1 MLTPHMP
8 IAIVR
13 LTDLTDAVAIS
24 RALLAGGLTTLEF
37 TLTNSAA
44 LQAVA
49 QTRAA
54 LGDAVTVGVGTV
66 LSAQHAHEAIA
77 AGAEFLVTPIVRRDV
92 IAAGVAAGVPVASG
106 AFTPTEI
113 WDAWEAGAALVKVFP
128 ARSLGPG
135 YIKDILAPLPTLK
148 LVPTGGIDIEN
159 CAAYIQAG
167 AFSVGVGSNLVDPK
181 LIAAKNWA
189 ELSHRAAQYV
199 AACQG

>member
-13 LTDLTDAVAIS
+13 LSDLTDAVAIS
-24 RALLAGGLTTLEF
+24 RALLEGGLTTLEF

-44 LQAVA
+44 LEAVA

-66 LSAQHAHEAIA
+66 LSAQQAHESIA

-92 IAAGVAAGVPVASG
+92 IAAGVEAGVPVACG

-113 WDAWEAGAALVKVFP
+113 WDAWETGAALVKVFP

-135 YIKDILAPLPTLK
+135 YIKDILAPLPQLK
-148 LVPTGGIDIEN
+148 LVPTGGIDVEN

-167 AFSVGVGSNLVDPK
+167 GLQRR
-181 LIAAKNWA
+181 
-189 ELSHRAAQYV
+189 HR
-199 AACQG
+199 

>member
-13 LTDLTDAVAIS
+13 LNDLTDAVAIS
-24 RALLAGGLTTLEF
+24 RALLEGGLTALEF

-44 LQAVA
+44 LQAVT

-66 LSAQHAHEAIA
+66 LSAQHARESIA

-92 IAAGVAAGVPVASG
+92 IATGVKVEVPVACG

-148 LVPTGGIDIEN
+148 LVPTGGIDVEN

-167 AFSVGVGSNLVDPK
+167 AFSVGIGSNLVDPK

-189 ELSHRAAQYV
+189 ELSRRAAQYV

>member
-92 IAAGVAAGVPVASG
+92 IAVGVAAGVPVASG

-148 LVPTGGIDIEN
+148 LVPTGGIDVEN

-167 AFSVGVGSNLVDPK
+167 AFSVGIGSNLVDSK

-189 ELSHRAAQYV
+189 ELSRRAAQYV